1 MQGLFQARG
10 STSNISPE
18 EEYSGPEFITL
29 RKNVLLVWMDI
40 GKHFNMETKCY
51 RKIFILKMIFIIASH
66 TDVCSGK
73 TEFENRLMFRNLE
86 VRDVDKNELYCD
98 NNFQGISGHY
108 TNIVLTKY

>member
-1 MQGLFQARG
+1 MKYVIKYILPSSALEARFRRLL
-10 STSNISPE
+10 TVKMKLN
-18 EEYSGPEFITL
+18 
-29 RKNVLLVWMDI
+29 LLVWMNI
-40 GKHFNMETKCY
+40 GKNFNMETNCY